1 MPTADAE
8 HGCRRLANEAGK
20 VFKDF
25 RFIVIEVSQ
34 RTAEHDRMGLKLG
47 NAIGECSHVDD
58 ARLGLLNQ
66 TLDVGNDI
74 LQSQN
79 GNLALALELN
89 CNVFSP
95 IRSRHLRQIAF
106 VAEQV
111 VDNQHARLIDTFLNR
126 LVVAERALI
135 EGEGKRLNYFRAL
148 SFAGDKL
155 VCLRGHQKILATKRR
170 QKHKTDQR

>member
-1 MPTADAE
+1 
-8 HGCRRLANEAGK
+8 
-20 VFKDF
+20 
-25 RFIVIEVSQ
+25 
-34 RTAEHDRMGLKLG
+34 MGLKLG

-95 IRSRHLRQIAF
+95 IRSR
-106 VAEQV
+106 
-111 VDNQHARLIDTFLNR
+111 D
-126 LVVAERALI
+126 
-135 EGEGKRLNYFRAL
+135 FR
-148 SFAGDKL
+148 
-155 VCLRGHQKILATKRR
+155 
-170 QKHKTDQR
+170 